1 MGGDTGVA
9 SHSRTLQDK
18 HILLAVSGGIA
29 ATESVK
35 ISRELRRHGAHVS
48 AMMTRSAQKVISPL
62 AVSWGSG
69 SDVLTEWK
77 PEMSQLGQFDGVLV
91 APATRNSIAKHVNG
105 ITDSPVMM
113 ALAAASGNG
122 TPILFVPSMHE
133 DLFDSQVTID
143 LIGDLEKLGHG
154 VLLSDSEEGKRKQP
168 DPVSLVAHFSN
179 FINRAMN
186 GRKRVV
192 VTLGSNREP
201 IDSVRAVHNTSSG
214 RTGWAIAEHL
224 HRMGHQVTCIV
235 GHTSS
240 QPSFQLPDVRV
251 DHSSEGMLEISLELA
266 GSSDGPHAWVH
277 SAAILD
283 YIPESSVGKR
293 PSGKGKWEISLHPGP
308 KHLERLASSVNGSTQ
323 IGFKLEVGTD
333 YEELEK
339 SAQKLLEK
347 YELDA
352 VIANLLRE
360 ARGNSPIR
368 CRLITPDGKSTDIKT
383 QIEMCESIECLIS
396 TIVPN
401 SNE

>member
-1 MGGDTGVA
+1 MA

-35 ISRELRRHGAHVS
+35 ISRELRRHGAQVS

-69 SDVLTEWK
+69 SDVLTEWESK
-77 PEMSQLGQFDGVLV
+77 MSQLGQFDGVLL

-143 LIGDLEKLGHG
+143 LVGDLEKLGHG
-154 VLLSDSEEGKRKQP
+154 VLLADSEEGKRKQP
-168 DPVSLVAHFSN
+168 DPVMVVAHFSN
-179 FINRAMN
+179 FINREMN
-186 GRKRVV
+186 GRKRVA

-224 HRMGHQVTCIV
+224 HRMGHKVTCIA

-240 QPSFQLPDVRV
+240 QPSFPLPDVRV
-251 DHSSEGMLEISLELA
+251 DHSSQGMLEKSLELA
-266 GSSDGPHAWVH
+266 GSSDGPDAWVH

-283 YIPESSVGKR
+283 YIPENSVGKR
-293 PSGKGKWEISLHPGP
+293 PSGQGKWEITLHPGP
-308 KHLERLASSVNGSTQ
+308 KHLEKLALSVNGSTQ
-323 IGFKLEVGTD
+323 IGFKLEVGTNS
-333 YEELEK
+333 EELEK
-339 SAQKLLEK
+339 GAKRLMKK
-347 YELDA
+347 YGLNA
-352 VIANLLRE
+352 VIANLLHE
-360 ARGNSPIR
+360 ALGESSIR
-368 CRLITPDGKSTDIKT
+368 CRLITPDGNSTEIQE
-383 QIEMCESIECLIS
+383 QIELCESIERLIS
-396 TIVPN
+396 TD
-401 SNE
+401 